1 MNKPDRVL
9 RMPGLENRNDA
20 EPQARTRDFLSR
32 GEVARLF
39 GVSPSTVTRWARSGL
54 VASVRTP
61 GGHYRFRAQDA
72 LLAVQAAERG
82 KEKAS

>member
-1 MNKPDRVL
+1 MNNPDRVL
-9 RMPGLENRNDA
+9 KMPVLENRKDA
-20 EPQARTRDFLSR
+20 EPLERSREFLSR

-82 KEKAS
+82 KETAS

>member
-1 MNKPDRVL
+1 
-9 RMPGLENRNDA
+9 MPGLENRNDA
-20 EPQARTRDFLSR
+20 EPPQPSREFLSR

-39 GVSPSTVTRWARSGL
+39 GVSASTVTRWARSGL

-72 LLAVQAAERG
+72 LRAVQTAERG
-82 KEKAS
+82 KESAS

>member
-1 MNKPDRVL
+1 
-9 RMPGLENRNDA
+9 MPGLENRNDTEA
-20 EPQARTRDFLSR
+20 PEQSREFLSR

-61 GGHYRFRAQDA
+61 GGHYRYRALDA
-72 LLAVQAAERG
+72 LRAVQTAERG
-82 KEKAS
+82 TEGAS